1 MLDKFVDRLMES
13 ATLYY
18 MPRIEEMARARKA
31 ELEEMKVKVRTSPG
45 EVEAWFG
52 KEIQKL
58 SNMDIKEITKNA
70 TAGI

>member
-18 MPRIEEMARARKA
+18 MPQIEEMARARKA

-45 EVEAWFG
+45 EVEAGLARKF
-52 KEIQKL
+52 K
-58 SNMDIKEITKNA
+58 SSA
-70 TAGI
+70 TWTLRKS

>member
-45 EVEAWFG
+45 EV
-52 KEIQKL
+52 
-58 SNMDIKEITKNA
+58 DISSIR
-70 TAGI
+70 GM

>member
-58 SNMDIKEITKNA
+58 SNMDIGKS
-70 TAGI
+70 

>member
-1 MLDKFVDRLMES
+1 MES

-18 MPRIEEMARARKA
+18 MPQIEEMARARKA
-31 ELEEMKVKVRTSPG
+31 ELEEMKVKVRTSPA

-58 SNMDIKEITKNA
+58 SNMDIKEIMKDA